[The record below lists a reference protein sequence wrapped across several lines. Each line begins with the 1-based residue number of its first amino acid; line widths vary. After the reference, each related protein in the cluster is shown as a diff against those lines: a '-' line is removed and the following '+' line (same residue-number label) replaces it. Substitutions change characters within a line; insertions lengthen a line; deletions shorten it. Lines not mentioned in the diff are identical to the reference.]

1 MGVDPWVPGS
11 FPRSRS
17 LTWRNQPISMRY
29 PLVGRW
35 GNNKGGSHVSKKHNV
50 ENLSG
55 EKHGGTSWIWI
66 DDLINVKPTQKL
78 IHALGIQPHSQLAE
92 YFS

>member
-1 MGVDPWVPGS
+1 M
-11 FPRSRS
+11 
-17 LTWRNQPISMRY
+17 
-29 PLVGRW
+29 LVGG